1 MVHQSSLKIF
11 YKDKENFNNIN
22 VKIKIF
28 KMPIKNIDVLFYSV
42 GKIKIAYFPIK
53 NHCLIFTEK
62 KDATEVIK

>member
-1 MVHQSSLKIF
+1 MVHQTSLKIF
-11 YKDKENFNNIN
+11 YENKENFNNIN

-28 KMPIKNIDVLFYSV
+28 KMSIKNIDVLFCPV
-42 GKIKIAYFPIK
+42 GKIKIAYFTIK